1 MADIPNL
8 ESIKEYEEYLQRV
21 RDRLKA
27 IEELEAKGYKSA
39 IDRQET
45 IDEELKVR
53 QKIASIQAES
63 ASLEKNISNIG
74 KTLAGSLLKAASGGD
89 NLTEALSAAAK
100 TGDEKLIKSAN
111 SYAKLLGSVASG
123 ESGFQ
128 EILEAMATTDFG
140 KFSPAVEK
148 LAKKMKE
155 FPYLQDVFQVSAGL
169 FSSLDAATGG
179 ILTTVKSIVSATG
192 PIGAI
197 AVVIG
202 YL

>member
-148 LAKKMKE
+148 LAKKMKSMDE
-155 FPYLQDVFQVSAGL
+155 RNID
-169 FSSLDAATGG
+169 
-179 ILTTVKSIVSATG
+179 IVASATELRKDYELLYRQLRDLVY
-192 PIGAI
+192 PQREEKR
-197 AVVIG
+197 
-202 YL
+202 